1 MINNKQSYYQSHQK
15 LPFIGID
22 GQAKL
27 NVAKVLVI
35 GAGGLGCPC
44 LQYLAGAGIGTI
56 GIADFDMVSLT
67 NLHRQLLF
75 TIDDIGQLKTEV
87 AAKKLAQHNPNIQ
100 LNTHQLLVDKDN
112 ILALLNSYDLV
123 VDATDN
129 FEIRYLINDACVY
142 LQKPL
147 AYGAIHQTEG
157 HVTVFNYRGSATLRC
172 LFPENTNTNAIPNC
186 ADIGA
191 YNITTGIIGL
201 MMANEV
207 VKLFLG
213 NKNVLGNQLYC
224 IDVVTTKSRTIKY
237 KLINESLVKSQQR
250 FAAKATSIAI
260 RADELHQLI
269 TCHTTIQL
277 VDIRESYERDEII
290 AGSLHIP
297 ISDLSEKLS
306 VLPKQQTIV
315 LYCATGNRSLQA
327 ATLFSKQGFDNV
339 YSLQGG
345 TSYFT
350 QQYGHTCQV
359 FKT

>member
-1 MINNKQSYYQSHQK
+1 MLHINQSYYQSHQK

-27 NVAKVLVI
+27 NAAKVLVV

-44 LQYLAGAGIGTI
+44 LQYLTGAGIGTI
-56 GIADFDMVSLT
+56 GIADFDTVSLS
-67 NLHRQLLF
+67 NLHRQLLY
-75 TIDDIGQLKTEV
+75 TVNDIGQLKTEV
-87 AAKKLAQHNPNIQ
+87 AAKRLAQHNPNIH
-100 LNTHQLLVDKDN
+100 LNTHQLLVDGIN
-112 ILALLNSYDLV
+112 ILVLLNGYDII

-129 FEIRYLINDACVY
+129 FEVRYLINDACVY

-147 AYGAIHQTEG
+147 VYGAIHQTEG
-157 HVTVFNYRGSATLRC
+157 YVTVFNYQGSATLRC
-172 LFPENTNTNAIPNC
+172 LFPENTSTNAIPSC

-191 YNITTGIIGL
+191 YNITTGIIGI

-207 VKLFLG
+207 VKVLLG
-213 NKNVLGNQLYC
+213 NEKILANQLYC
-224 IDVVTTKSRTIKY
+224 IDIVTTKSRTIKY
-237 KLINESLVKSQQR
+237 KLVSESLVKSRQR

-260 RADELHQLI
+260 HADELHQLI
-269 TCHTTIQL
+269 TSHTTTQL

-290 AGSLHIP
+290 ADSIHIP
-297 ISDLSEKLS
+297 IGDLSEQLS

-327 ATLFSKQGFDNV
+327 ATLFRKQGFENL

-345 TSYFT
+345 IGYFT

-359 FKT
+359 LKT

>member
-1 MINNKQSYYQSHQK
+1 MLNTKPSYYQSHQK

-27 NVAKVLVI
+27 NAAKVLVI

-56 GIADFDMVSLT
+56 GIADFDTVSLT

-75 TIDDIGQLKTEV
+75 SVDDIGLLKTEV
-87 AAKKLAQHNPNIQ
+87 AAKRLVQHNPNIH

-112 ILALLNSYDLV
+112 VLALLNDYDV
-123 VDATDN
+123 IVDATDN
-129 FEIRYLINDACVY
+129 FEVRYLINDACVY

-147 AYGAIHQTEG
+147 VYGAIHQTEG
-157 HVTVFNYRGSATLRC
+157 HVTVFNYQGSATLRC
-172 LFPENTNTNAIPNC
+172 LFPENTNTNAIPSC

-191 YNITTGIIGL
+191 YNITTGIIGV

-207 VKLFLG
+207 VKVLLD
-213 NKNVLGNQLYC
+213 NENVLANQLYC
-224 IDVVTTKSRTIKY
+224 IDVLTTKSRTIKY
-237 KLINESLVKSQQR
+237 KLVAESLVKSKQR
-250 FAAKATSIAI
+250 FTAKAININIT
-260 RADELHQLI
+260 ADELYQLI
-269 TCHTTIQL
+269 TSNTVIQL

-290 AGSLHIP
+290 TDSIHIP
-297 ISDLSEKLS
+297 IADLSEQLAL
-306 VLPKQQTIV
+306 LPKQQTIV

-327 ATLFSKQGFDNV
+327 ATLFRRQGFENL

-345 TSYFT
+345 ISYFT
-350 QQYGHTCQV
+350 QQHAELIE
-359 FKT
+359 K

>member
-1 MINNKQSYYQSHQK
+1 
-15 LPFIGID
+15 
-22 GQAKL
+22 
-27 NVAKVLVI
+27 VI

-56 GIADFDMVSLT
+56 GIADFDTVSLS

-75 TIDDIGQLKTEV
+75 TVDDIGQLKTEV

-112 ILALLNSYDLV
+112 ILALLSSYDIV

-172 LFPENTNTNAIPNC
+172 LFPENTNTNAIPSC

-191 YNITTGIIGL
+191 YNITTGIIGV

-207 VKLFLG
+207 VKVLLG
-213 NKNVLGNQLYC
+213 NEDVLTNKLYC
-224 IDVVTTKSRTIKY
+224 IDVVSTKSRTIKY
-237 KLINESLVKSQQR
+237 KLVSESLVKSKQR
-250 FAAKATSIAI
+250 FASKATSIALD
-260 RADELHQLI
+260 AAEVYKLI
-269 TCHTTIQL
+269 NNNATIQL
-277 VDIRESYERDEII
+277 VDIRESYEQDEVI
-290 AGSLHIP
+290 ANSLHIP
-297 ISDLSEKLS
+297 IGDLSEQLS

-327 ATLFSKQGFDNV
+327 ATLFRKQGFENL

-345 TSYFT
+345 ISYFK
-350 QQYGHTCQV
+350 QQYSHTC
-359 FKT
+359 